1 MRKVKSGLPVKDPAS
16 PDRRIMVFDRQFNEL
31 GVIEVDKEKYWV
43 DFVQVVSEGLLL
55 SVKSDDEDRNIFEIF
70 EVKF

>member
-1 MRKVKSGLPVKDPAS
+1 
-16 PDRRIMVFDRQFNEL
+16 
-31 GVIEVDKEKYWV
+31 VDKEKYWV
-43 DFVQVVSEGLLL
+43 DFVQVVREGLLL